1 MKEELIKK
9 GKLLEDD
16 VKLMRQQILFRKPYG
31 DVISFAVNQLGLTRK
46 EALGLYHELTVECH
60 GSWKDVRSQMD
71 D

>member
-1 MKEELIKK
+1 MKKKLIME
-9 GKLLEDD
+9 GKIFEDE

-46 EALGLYHELTVECH
+46 EALGLYDELTVECH